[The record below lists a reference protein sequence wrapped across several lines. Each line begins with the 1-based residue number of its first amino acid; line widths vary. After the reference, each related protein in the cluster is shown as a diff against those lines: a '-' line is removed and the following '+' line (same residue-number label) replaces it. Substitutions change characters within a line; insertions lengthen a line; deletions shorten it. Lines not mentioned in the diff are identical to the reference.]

1 MVKCQYILENKN
13 YKKRTP
19 YYTITN
25 KLCRLATNSNVI
37 EKPSFHKNGHTNEA
51 KKKSN
56 IIIFF
61 SKLMTYLNKL
71 TPTTNVKR
79 RDQYVSTR

>member
-51 KKKSN
+51 KKKKKKQYNN
-56 IIIFF
+56 IFLKIDD
-61 SKLMTYLNKL
+61 LLEQTD
-71 TPTTNVKR
+71 TNHKC
-79 RDQYVSTR
+79 

>member
-25 KLCRLATNSNVI
+25 KLSRLATNSNVI
-37 EKPSFHKNGHTNEA
+37 EKPSFHKDGHTNEA
-51 KKKSN
+51 KIKKQCNN
-56 IIIFF
+56 IFLKIDD
-61 SKLMTYLNKL
+61 LLEQTD
-71 TPTTNVKR
+71 TNHEC
-79 RDQYVSTR
+79 